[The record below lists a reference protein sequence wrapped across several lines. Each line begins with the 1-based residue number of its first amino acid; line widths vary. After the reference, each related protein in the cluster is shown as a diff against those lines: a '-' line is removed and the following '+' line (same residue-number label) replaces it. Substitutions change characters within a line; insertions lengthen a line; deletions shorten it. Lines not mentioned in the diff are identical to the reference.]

1 MADYYQV
8 LGVSRD
14 ASADQIKRAYRKKA
28 MQVHPDVT
36 DDPDAE
42 EKFKAINEAYEVL
55 SDPQKK
61 AIFDRGG
68 DPNRTGGGFDPFGG
82 GFGGF
87 DAGGFDIGNLV
98 DAMFGGTTNRGPRP
112 RVRRGQDQLLKVEIP
127 LYEAAFGAVKQLN
140 LDTYV
145 VCPTCHGNGAAE
157 GTEVETCPLCQ
168 GRGEMVQ
175 IQRSFLG
182 NIRTTQACPQCQGY
196 GTIIPHPC
204 PDCAGEG
211 RVRTTQQVEVRIPA
225 GVATG
230 NRLRLAGRG
239 EVGPGGGPAGDLHVE
254 IRVAKH
260 ATFRRDGD
268 NLERSLRLSMVA
280 AALGTEVDIPTLE
293 ADGPETPEEDRS
305 IRLSIPAG
313 TQSGTRLAVK
323 GRGMTK
329 LRSSSRGELGVT
341 VLVQTPTDLTDE
353 QRDLL
358 NKFAALRVEPLS
370 PAEPHQKGKGFFA
383 KLKDSLT
390 E

>member
-1 MADYYQV
+1 
-8 LGVSRD
+8 LGVPRD
-14 ASADQIKRAYRKKA
+14 ATPDQIKHAYRKQA
-28 MQVHPDVT
+28 MKVHPDVT

-68 DPNRTGGGFDPFGG
+68 DPMHAGGGAGFDPFSGG
-82 GFGGF
+82 DFSGFN
-87 DAGGFDIGNLV
+87 AGGFDLGNLM

-127 LYEAAFGAVKQLN
+127 LYEAAFGVTKDLK

-182 NIRTTQACPQCQGY
+182 NIRTTQSCPQCQGY

-204 PDCAGEG
+204 PECAGEG

-225 GVATG
+225 GVSTG

-260 ATFRRDGD
+260 PTLRRDGD

-280 AALGTEVDIPTLE
+280 AALGTEVEIPSLE
-293 ADGPETPEEDRS
+293 ADGPDTPEEERT
-305 IRLSIPAG
+305 IKLTIPAG

-329 LRSSSRGELGVT
+329 LRGSSRGDLGVT
-341 VLVQTPTDLTDE
+341 VLVKTPTDLTE
-353 QRDLL
+353 AQQDLL
-358 NKFAALRVEPLS
+358 RQFGELRDEPVI
-370 PAEPHQKGKGFFA
+370 PAEPEQKEGKGFFQ
-383 KLKDSLT
+383 KLKDSIT
-390 E
+390 G